1 MLDQA
6 KTLRKNMTEQE
17 KKLWYQYLRHYPVRF
32 YKQRILLSFI
42 VDFYCS
48 EAKLVIEVDGAQHY
62 TDQGKAYDEER
73 TFMLEQ
79 FGLKIIRFSN
89 YEVDHSFEAVCR
101 TIDYEIKC
109 RTGIEELIQ

>member
-89 YEVDHSFEAVCR
+89 YEVDHSFEEVCR
-101 TIDYEIKC
+101 MIDHEIKC
-109 RTGIEELIQ
+109 RTGIEELTQ